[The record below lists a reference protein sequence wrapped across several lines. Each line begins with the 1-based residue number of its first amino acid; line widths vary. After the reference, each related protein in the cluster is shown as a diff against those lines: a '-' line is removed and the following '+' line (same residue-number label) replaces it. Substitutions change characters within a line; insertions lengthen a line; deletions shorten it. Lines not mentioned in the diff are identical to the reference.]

1 MTILIIA
8 AVILLLVFWGI
19 GIQRKLVKQEELC
32 NNSMS
37 QIGVQQS
44 SRWDALTA
52 LAELVKSYNEH
63 EYNTLKEVIAQRT
76 SITPTSKA
84 SEVDAQEDRI
94 ASALS
99 RIFAI
104 AEQYPDL
111 KANSNYAKAM
121 ESVNQYENQVRL
133 SRMTF
138 NDTVTRFNAM
148 VRQFPDS
155 IVAVMLGFTAKEY
168 LKEVEAKAE
177 MPSMK
182 I

>member
-1 MTILIIA
+1 MTIIIIA
-8 AVILLLVFWGI
+8 AVIALLVLWGI
-19 GIQRKLVKQEELC
+19 GVQRKLVKQDELC
-32 NNSMS
+32 SNAMS

-63 EYNTLKEVIAQRT
+63 EYNTLKEVIAQRAN
-76 SITPTSKA
+76 ITPTSKA

-99 RIFAI
+99 RIFAV

-111 KANSNYAKAM
+111 KANANYAKAM
-121 ESVNQYENQVRL
+121 ESVNLYENQVRL

-155 IVAVMLGFTAKEY
+155 IIAGILGFSAKEY
-168 LKEVEAKAE
+168 LKETAAKAE